1 MKEAEPQSVRAAR
14 YQEIVNRS
22 TERESSE
29 EREIREKIRAL
40 KKAPKKTVA
49 VNLENKFK
57 SAEVNDTDE
66 KNTLADSSSL
76 IREYEI
82 DESSNFQDIIKSK
95 KDDSKYKR
103 KRSSL
108 SSLASLR
115 QRRVSSDLSI
125 YTDDLRS
132 RSGFTLAGKKG
143 SAMSLVE
150 ARVKNP
156 TVCFFFLVLAYI

>member
-49 VNLENKFK
+49 VNLESKFR
-57 SAEVNDTDE
+57 SAEVNDE
-66 KNTLADSSSL
+66 KNTLADSSPS

-108 SSLASLR
+108 SSLSSLR

-156 TVCFFFLVLAYI
+156 TVCFFF